1 METIKQI
8 RVIQDFGSLTDDEVV
23 STGTAVVA
31 GLTNNKHFTNLP
43 YDLNQLQADVGNL
56 TSAIGTAAHQGG
68 RHATAAKNKLR
79 RDVIAQLKR
88 WALYV
93 QGNSNNDLEAITST
107 GLRPASLT
115 RTSGPLPKAVILS
128 IDHGHSSQ
136 LLLTIQKIINAKCY
150 EVEVAAV
157 NGNVTGDWK
166 KAGLFTKTRKLVV
179 KELTPGTYYAFR
191 VRAVGGTTNTG
202 DWSDPQTHIC
212 A

>member
-107 GLRPASLT
+107 GFAPGKHHTDIGSLAEGSHPVDRSRAFVSAPAHD
-115 RTSGPLPKAVILS
+115 PKNN
-128 IDHGHSSQ
+128 Q
-136 LLLTIQKIINAKCY
+136 C
-150 EVEVAAV
+150 EV
-157 NGNVTGDWK
+157 
-166 KAGLFTKTRKLVV
+166 L
-179 KELTPGTYYAFR
+179 
-191 VRAVGGTTNTG
+191 
-202 DWSDPQTHIC
+202 
-212 A
+212 